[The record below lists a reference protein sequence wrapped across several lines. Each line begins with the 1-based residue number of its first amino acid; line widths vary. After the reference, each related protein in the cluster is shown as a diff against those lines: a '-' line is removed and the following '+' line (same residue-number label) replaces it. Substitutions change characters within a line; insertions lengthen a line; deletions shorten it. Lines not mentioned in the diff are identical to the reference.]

1 MRTGAMNRQREA
13 SVYKGMKTKTNRMGW
28 CTSCVALFCLLT
40 VSALGTGREL
50 ILAPNATTKVDA
62 PGGVRRVY
70 ISNPSILDAEPDP
83 DGLGVLVAGLAAGQA
98 ELRIAQITGM
108 DLVYRVTVQ
117 PELQDKAEEVRRLLR
132 DVDGINV
139 SVVGEN
145 IMVDGELYTR
155 GSAQRVAEVAAAF
168 DGVVMNM
175 TKLDLTA
182 YNRSVA
188 RAIEREIGIATV
200 DVRVE
205 GDTIVITGT
214 VPTQADIERVNEIA
228 RKRGEKTSI
237 MLMAR

>member
-1 MRTGAMNRQREA
+1 MTHH
-13 SVYKGMKTKTNRMGW
+13 MGSRLL
-28 CTSCVALFCLLT
+28 CAVVLCLLPG
-40 VSALGTGREL
+40 SALASGMEL
-50 ILAPNATTKVDA
+50 ILAPNATTKVEV

-83 DGLGVLVAGLAAGQA
+83 DGLGVLVAGLGAGNA
-98 ELRIAQITGM
+98 ELRIAQVTGM

-117 PELQDKAEEVRRLLR
+117 PELQDMAEEVRRLLR
-132 DVDGINV
+132 DVDGIDV
-139 SVVGEN
+139 KVLGEN
-145 IMVDGELYTR
+145 IIVDGELYTR
-155 GSAQRVAEVAAAF
+155 GSARRVKEVTAAF

-175 TKLDLTA
+175 TELDLTA

-188 RAIEREIGIATV
+188 RAIHTEIGFDTV
-200 DVRVE
+200 EVKVE

-214 VPTQADIERVNEIA
+214 VPTQADIERVTEIA